1 MNKSLLAVALVA
13 FSTASSAAVIYD
25 KDGVKDA
32 LDCPKNSFLNCQL
45 F

>member
-1 MNKSLLAVALVA
+1 MAFCAKCGKEIDDSAVVCPHCG
-13 FSTASSAAVIYD
+13 VPV
-25 KDGVKDA
+25 VKDA